1 MQTIYKMLSAAASLV
16 AACSGFGFNNYN
28 PGMNNNIGHHP
39 LLPKTTIH
47 PINQHNIRDANNAQN
62 KNNHTFYQKSHYN
75 QERQYTASNPDPY
88 SPRTRQPQTG
98 YFAPP
103 PQNNNYSTRSYP
115 TNRSSQTFCQP
126 PQLQLRDISTLPHN
140 IDSKHF
146 PHLWYYVIP
155 RGQGIDP
162 YNLDYLCS
170 NGTNEDELYKL
181 QIRNRI
187 TKKPEGKVIAIKRKR
202 GQSYVLLIPQ
212 NDGTEVELEES
223 FHNGIMTL
231 MISNTFMVS
240 ETERAVLEALEA
252 IKAAP
257 YWHIHMD
264 VYGAAKTICRVGPG
278 AEWTS
283 ETIKDFIKNLN
294 DPSSPIKLSEQLGET
309 PIKIVFYLP
318 PNQTRDK
325 NIKSI
330 ACTTRMIQ
338 DYYSKTTNKSYIT
351 TLYVLYEESALPSE
365 DEGNSENEGHEGLQ
379 SCASSTDKVIKT
391 IVMSG
396 DDYRKFQEKRGKDVT
411 NIKQLS
417 IALPI

>member
-28 PGMNNNIGHHP
+28 PGMNNNIGHP
-39 LLPKTTIH
+39 PPTPQNNYTS
-47 PINQHNIRDANNAQN
+47 NQSTQHNIRGTNSAQN
-62 KNNHTFYQKSHYN
+62 KNNHTFYQTSHYN
-75 QERQYTASNPDPY
+75 QERQYTANNPDSY
-88 SPRTRQPQTG
+88 TPRTRQRQHSH
-98 YFAPP
+98 FAPP
-103 PQNNNYSTRSYP
+103 PPNNNYFTHYPP
-115 TNRSSQTFCQP
+115 TNGSSQTFCQP
-126 PQLQLRDISTLPHN
+126 PQLQRRDISTLPHN

-162 YNLDYLCS
+162 YKFDYLCS

-318 PNQTRDK
+318 QTK
-325 NIKSI
+325 PG
-330 ACTTRMIQ
+330 T
-338 DYYSKTTNKSYIT
+338 KT
-351 TLYVLYEESALPSE
+351 
-365 DEGNSENEGHEGLQ
+365 
-379 SCASSTDKVIKT
+379 
-391 IVMSG
+391 
-396 DDYRKFQEKRGKDVT
+396 
-411 NIKQLS
+411 
-417 IALPI
+417 

>member
-75 QERQYTASNPDPY
+75 QERQYTANNPDSY
-88 SPRTRQPQTG
+88 SPRTP
-98 YFAPP
+98 
-103 PQNNNYSTRSYP
+103 
-115 TNRSSQTFCQP
+115 QP
-126 PQLQLRDISTLPHN
+126 PLQLRYLSKLPNN

-146 PHLWYYVIP
+146 PHLWYYMIP

-187 TKKPEGKVIAIKRKR
+187 TKKPEGEVIAIKRQR
-202 GQSYVLLIPQ
+202 GRSYVLLIPQ

-223 FHNGIMTL
+223 FHNDIMTL

-318 PNQTRDK
+318 QNQTRDK

-330 ACTTRMIQ
+330 ACTTRIIQ

-351 TLYVLYEESALPSE
+351 TLYVLYEESSLPSE
-365 DEGNSENEGHEGLQ
+365 DEGNSENEGHEELQ